1 MTNLIALHNHYT
13 KNSYEHRNVSQAM
26 VCYTRKQL
34 QEEIGTT
41 PTETTRKRKSDIQ
54 SELLSNYCKEEIT
67 IEELIDKDNLFA
79 MKYLPKILSI
89 KSILAPDRKE
99 KTDLYL
105 IIGEP
110 GIGKTTFATK
120 LSKNYYIKTANS
132 EKWWDDDF
140 YGWFSPAE
148 LFNLADSKKHIVP
161 IKGGFSK
168 FTSKAIVITSN
179 KKPEHWWK
187 NEVIKKYDM
196 RALLY

>member
-1 MTNLIALHNHYT
+1 MAIRANSLL
-13 KNSYEHRNVSQAM
+13 KNNCNDDVDKRFIKQRTSSPEREPGDGVLQYLTSTTSQANKSNN
-26 VCYTRKQL
+26 VDQGLPRKQL

-79 MKYLPKILSI
+79 MKYLPKIL
-89 KSILAPDRKE
+89 
-99 KTDLYL
+99 
-105 IIGEP
+105 
-110 GIGKTTFATK
+110 
-120 LSKNYYIKTANS
+120 N
-132 EKWWDDDF
+132 DF